1 MTTDAGTTTVPQ
13 AEVVRVRGRVVTVTC
28 PYCGAAHAHQVE
40 YLGRPER
47 RAPGCGILRS
57 AADRAAGYTFRTPTP
72 EGDHR

>member
-28 PYCGAAHAHQVE
+28 PYCGGAHAHQVE
-40 YLGRPER
+40 YLGATER

-57 AADRAAGYTFRTPTP
+57 AADRAAGYKFRTPTP